1 MPNCPHG
8 SARCGTACSNVRSDP
23 AFQPLSTRLFPKF
36 EGADAYAL
44 TGIAARC
51 DWVVLSDRKAP
62 FVADRVRTDI
72 RSVQTVFVSM
82 RAHEH
87 ALAHFFDSVLP
98 QLTSPFVLVTGSEDI
113 TLPRQIDQR
122 WPSLDTGLRGKFAGL
137 LDNPLLVHWFC
148 ENLDEKSHPRQSPLP
163 LGMVYPHA
171 RTDVRV
177 EVPEW
182 GGSGQKHPRILCA
195 HRVRDGGQWEPR
207 RRVTELAKSH
217 WRSFV
222 TVLEEPVDEAEFE
235 ALIRNH
241 AFVLCVEGGGLD
253 PSPKAWQT
261 LLNGSIPVMRRTAVS
276 EAYTVF
282 PSVQIDD
289 WAPEALSAD
298 KLDDWF
304 DTFYR
309 NGYLARERPAIIER
323 LGIDYWWR
331 RIQACLAGQA

>member
-1 MPNCPHG
+1 M
-8 SARCGTACSNVRSDP
+8 NVRSES

-36 EGADAYAL
+36 KGADAYAL

-51 DWVVLSDRKAP
+51 DWVVLSDRNEP
-62 FVADRVRTDI
+62 RVADRVQTGI

-82 RAHEH
+82 RAHEY
-87 ALAHFFDSVLP
+87 ALAHFFDVVLP

-122 WPSLDTGLRGKFAGL
+122 WPSLDPAMQAKLTGL

-148 ENLDEKSHPRQSPLP
+148 ENLDEKRHPKLSPLP
-163 LGMVYPHA
+163 LGMVFPQA
-171 RTDVRV
+171 VTDVRIDA
-177 EVPEW
+177 PEW
-182 GGSGQKHPRILCA
+182 KSTGRKYPRILCA

-222 TVLEEPVDEAEFE
+222 TILEEPVDENEFE
-235 ALIRNH
+235 ALVRDH

-261 LLNGSIPVMRRTAVS
+261 LLNGSIPVIRHTAVS
-276 EAYTVF
+276 GAYTDF
-282 PSVQIDD
+282 PVVQVNE

-298 KLDDWF
+298 KLDGWF
-304 DTFYR
+304 DAFYR
-309 NGYLARERPAIIER
+309 NGYLARQRAAIIEK
-323 LGIDYWWR
+323 LGIEYWWS
-331 RIQACLAGQA
+331 RIQACLPRQV

>member
-1 MPNCPHG
+1 MVW
-8 SARCGTACSNVRSDP
+8 SSMRSETT
-23 AFQPLSTRLFPKF
+23 FQPLSTRLFPKF
-36 EGADAYAL
+36 EGADAYVL

-62 FVADRVRTDI
+62 HIADRIQTDI
-72 RSVQTVFVSM
+72 PSVRTVFVSM

-87 ALAHFFDSVLP
+87 ALTHFLDVVLP
-98 QLTSPFVLVTGSEDI
+98 QLVSPFVLITGSEDI
-113 TLPRQIDQR
+113 TLPRQTDQR
-122 WPSLDTGLRGKFAGL
+122 WPPLDSGLQTRLMAL

-148 ENLDEKSHPRQSPLP
+148 ENLDERCHPRQSPLP

-171 RTDVRV
+171 EADVRI
-177 EVPEW
+177 EAPGW
-182 GGSGQKHPRILCA
+182 GGTGQKHPRILCA
-195 HRVRDGGQWEPR
+195 HRVRDGRQWEPR

-222 TVLEEPVDEAEFE
+222 TVLEEPVGETEFE

-261 LLNGSIPVMRRTAVS
+261 LLNGSIPIMRRTAVS
-276 EAYTVF
+276 EAYSVF
-282 PSVQIDD
+282 PSIMVDD
-289 WAPEALSAD
+289 WAPEALSVDA
-298 KLDDWF
+298 LDGWF

-309 NGYLARERPAIIER
+309 TGRLLRERVAVIEM
-323 LGIDYWWR
+323 LGIDYWWN
-331 RIQACLAGQA
+331 RIQSCLLERA